1 MGWPDLSWLST
12 SEEERAKMQLLRET
26 DSPWETLLLQYSE
39 VSPNIDTIFQSRNL
53 RAKLARA
60 QGQEKTRFE
69 TWRKVFYKNFD
80 GGEGDYNGLLTTMVV
95 VIMMWNVNIMSDA
108 VN

>member
-1 MGWPDLSWLST
+1 
-12 SEEERAKMQLLRET
+12 MQLLRET

-60 QGQEKTRFE
+60 QGQGKTRFE
-69 TWRKVFYKNFD
+69 TWRKIFYKNFD
-80 GGEGDYNGLLTTMVV
+80 GGEGKLVMMVMITIMVFLTTMVV
-95 VIMMWNVNIMSDA
+95 VIMMWNVNVISDA

>member
-12 SEEERAKMQLLRET
+12 SEEEQVKMQLLRET
-26 DSPWETLLLQYSE
+26 DSRWETLLLQYSE
-39 VSPNIDTIFQSRNL
+39 VSLDIDTIFQSRNL

-69 TWRKVFYKNFD
+69 TWRKVFYNKFD
-80 GGEGDYNGLLTTMVV
+80 RGR
-95 VIMMWNVNIMSDA
+95 VN
-108 VN
+108 

>member
-12 SEEERAKMQLLRET
+12 SEEERVKMQLLRET
-26 DSPWETLLLQYSE
+26 DSRWETLLLQYSE
-39 VSPNIDTIFQSRNL
+39 VSSNIDTIFQSRNL

-69 TWRKVFYKNFD
+69 TWRKVFYKKFD
-80 GGEGDYNGLLTTMVV
+80 RGR
-95 VIMMWNVNIMSDA
+95 VN
-108 VN
+108 

>member
-1 MGWPDLSWLST
+1 M
-12 SEEERAKMQLLRET
+12 
-26 DSPWETLLLQYSE
+26 LQYSE

-80 GGEGDYNGLLTTMVV
+80 GGEGELVMMAMITIMVFLTSIVV
-95 VIMMWNVNIMSDA
+95 VIMMWNVNIISDV